1 MKATNE
7 DWGNRVEQTTLKR
20 ALEQE
25 ARHSRP
31 VMIRLTPA
39 DALALRQFAAAA
51 GLPPAVAARAAV
63 LDAIRTTTSEQETTD
78 DCA

>member
-25 ARHSRP
+25 ARHSHQLM
-31 VMIRLTPA
+31 VRLTPA

-51 GLPPAVAARAAV
+51 GLPPAVVARAAV
-63 LDAIRTTTSEQETTD
+63 LDAIRTTTQQETTD